1 MSLRDQLKKANL
13 LSNKDD
19 KRLAHEARVERKE
32 KGHEQLEK
40 EQQQKQQELQQ
51 KIEQERLR
59 TQQEQKQIEAARAA
73 REEAAAVEAILQ
85 HEAQKPGHGGVRFYF
100 ETEDG
105 SLPWV
110 EVSPREAQELRAGQ
124 LCVVTTSASSGH
136 DYRLLGLELTRRVA
150 RIRREAVVLAPR
162 GIAN

>member
-1 MSLRDQLKKANL
+1 MSLRDQFKKANL
-13 LSNKDD
+13 LSDKDH

-51 KIEQERLR
+51 KIEQERQR
-59 TQQEQKQIEAARAA
+59 TQQEQKQLEAARAA
-73 REEAAAVEAILQ
+73 REEAAAVESILA

-124 LCVVTTSASSGH
+124 LCVVAPSDAAGH
-136 DYRLLGLELTRRVA
+136 DYRLLSLELTRRVA
-150 RIRREAVVLAPR
+150 RVKRSAIVLAPR